1 MRYDVTSHAANIG
14 SESSLVSER
23 SGKGCA
29 IKLLSGVGGAIKLF
43 TPGYEF
49 SCLIH

>member
-1 MRYDVTSHAANIG
+1 MRYDVTSHAASTE

-23 SGKGCA
+23 SGNGCA
-29 IKLLSGVGGAIKLF
+29 SGVGGAIKLF

>member
-1 MRYDVTSHAANIG
+1 MRYDVTRRAASTE
-14 SESSLVSER
+14 SESSLVSKR
-23 SGKGCA
+23 SGKWIC
-29 IKLLSGVGGAIKLF
+29 KLLSGVGGAIKLF